1 MRTISLLVVSSCTVS
16 QFRRNSHVYFLDIF
30 WILGLSLVIKPLPF
44 QPELNLDLWATVGS
58 SALLFVWMFLGKRH
72 MLERWQGV
80 AFILLYVT
88 YVVAIVMRG

>member
-1 MRTISLLVVSSCTVS
+1 M
-16 QFRRNSHVYFLDIF
+16 
-30 WILGLSLVIKPLPF
+30 VIKPLPF